1 MDIAKEIEVVE
12 PEIVSIA
19 PVDQPPVN
27 KAAIAQKQQEAQLKA
42 TEYDIDKIL
51 PELDKA
57 ILAIATAISSLDVTE
72 LQEMSRKKLKDVAGA
87 LSSLMEKRNTIVK
100 PAQVQTSSRKRR
112 RYLWKDDKGHTAAM
126 EEVEE
131 PIGETPET

>member
-19 PVDQPPVN
+19 PVDQPPVS